1 MFQFYDIIYSMKYT
15 LDKGSHSVYS
25 LQFHYVACIKYRR
38 PVLSIPV
45 AERLKAINI
54 SVAKAYDIDIIEQET
69 AGDHIHILFA
79 GKPQVQ
85 LSKFVNS
92 LKSVSARLLFKE
104 FPELRSQLHSNHLW
118 SPSYFLAST
127 GQVTLDDLKKY
138 VEDQSAED
146 I

>member
-1 MFQFYDIIYSMKYT
+1 MKYT

-38 PVLSIPV
+38 KVLSDIV
-45 AERLKAINI
+45 TTRLKVINI
-54 SVAKAYDIDIIEQET
+54 NVAKAFDITIIEQET
-69 AGDHIHILFA
+69 ACDHIHILFN
-79 GKPQVQ
+79 GKPHIP

-92 LKSVSARLLFKE
+92 LKSVSARLLFRE
-104 FPELRSQLHSNHLW
+104 FPELRNQLRTGSFW

-127 GQVTLDDLKKY
+127 GQVTLDDLKRY
-138 VEDQSAED
+138 VENQNVEN